1 MLCGEKTQII
11 QYTCEGEDA
20 DALRI
25 GLDVQRG
32 ALRGGCIKVRLSAA
46 ARLINIVMY

>member
-1 MLCGEKTQII
+1 MLCGEKMQII

-20 DALRI
+20 DALRV

-32 ALRGGCIKVRLSAA
+32 ALRRGCIKVKLSAA
-46 ARLINIVMY
+46 AGL